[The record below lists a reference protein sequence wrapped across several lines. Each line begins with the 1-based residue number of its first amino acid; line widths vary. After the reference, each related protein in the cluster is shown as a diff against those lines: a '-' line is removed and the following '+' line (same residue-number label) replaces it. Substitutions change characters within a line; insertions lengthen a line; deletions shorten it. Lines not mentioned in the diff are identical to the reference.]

1 MMISSLKDF
10 KQPFFIGIAGS
21 GMSAIAQYLNG
32 IGKQV
37 SGSDRF
43 FKKGEYNETEE
54 KLVAEG
60 IHCFQQDGEGI
71 TDETD
76 LVVVSTAIEDTVAEV
91 QIARQKHIPI
101 LKRSELLS
109 LISASKKTIAIGGTS
124 GKSTTSA
131 MLYEILAYVGAGSG
145 IISGAGL
152 VSIMKEARPD
162 DKAGRGKI
170 GNAKVGKGNL
180 LVIEADES
188 DGSIVQ
194 YHPEIGVILNIDKD
208 HSEVDELMKMFTTF
222 RDNSKHFSVNQSHPL
237 ARKLS
242 KETDRDFSFDE
253 KFSAGYMATGFSQ
266 YGLDISFNINDVPFL
281 LHQPGRHNM
290 ENALAATAIACQLGV
305 SLEICAEALKNYQ
318 GIYRRHQVIGKKD
331 GIYLIDDYAHNPVK
345 CAASIAACQPIA
357 PKVIAWFQPH
367 GYAPTRFLRDDF
379 VKEIAN
385 VLRKE
390 DEIWMSEIF
399 YAGGTTEKNIS
410 ANDLV
415 NDLKAMGKNAFF
427 VEDRKNFLKEARSHF
442 TGDCVLLLMGA
453 RDPSLEQF
461 AEEVWLTL

>member
-10 KQPFFIGIAGS
+10 QQPFFIGIAGS

-54 KLVAEG
+54 KLIADG
-60 IHCFQQDGEGI
+60 IRCFIQDGEGI
-71 TDETD
+71 TDNTD
-76 LVVVSTAIEDTVAEV
+76 LVVVSTAIEDTVTEV
-91 QIARQKHIPI
+91 QIARKKNIPI
-101 LKRSELLS
+101 IKRSELLS
-109 LISASKKTIAIGGTS
+109 LIAASKKTIAIGGTS

-131 MLYEILAYVGAGSG
+131 MLYDILDHAGLNPG

-152 VSIMKEARPD
+152 VSIIHE
-162 DKAGRGKI
+162 GKI
-170 GNAKVGKGNL
+170 GNAKVGKGDW

-194 YHPEIGVILNIDKD
+194 YHPEIGVMLNIDKD

-253 KFSAGYMATGFSQ
+253 KFSAGYMATGFGQ
-266 YGLDISFNINDVPFL
+266 NGLDISFYINDVPFL

-367 GYAPTRFLRDDF
+367 GYAPTRFLRNDF

-385 VLRKE
+385 VLREE

-415 NDLKAMGKNAFF
+415 NDLKVLGKNAFF
-427 VEDRKNFLKEARSHF
+427 VEDRENFLKEARSHF

-453 RDPSLEQF
+453 RDPSLEKF